1 MLKSVPRCLLTCL
14 LLSCAGDE
22 EEPATEVESGP
33 QILFGDLHVHSTN
46 SVDAYVLKVPLFGGH
61 GAVGPA
67 AHCDFARY
75 CSQLDFW
82 AITDHQEFAP
92 PSAWAES
99 RDAVEVCNDLYGG
112 NSDDP
117 DMVSFAGFEWQ
128 QSATEPAEDWGH
140 KNVIFRTGDRDA
152 LPTHAIASV
161 GQVISLTSDQI
172 DLAVGLAA
180 LADPEHADIYDDV
193 GAVALEGFT
202 AETCPDDV
210 PSTELPETCVE
221 YAADPATLYDKLD
234 QWGEDALVIPHGFTW
249 SAHHPYDVSWRHQL
263 NATQHSP
270 KYQTLVE
277 INSGHG
283 SMEEYRSW
291 RHSEWDGDLQICPEP
306 TPDFLPCCARAGQL
320 AELASPECDADPEG
334 TECLDIV
341 FAAEQAF
348 LAAGR
353 DGHDTI
359 GGAESEDWLDCDE
372 CRDCFQPALG
382 HRPLGTAQAGLAM
395 SAFEEDGTPIRYQ
408 FGFIGSTDTHAV
420 GPGTGY
426 KELRQM
432 ADIHGPAKPEF
443 EPLVQTMMSEMFP
456 DWQRQNSYYYSGGLV
471 AVHAQGRSRD
481 DIWDALDKRQV
492 YATTGERML
501 LWFDLLNPPTD
512 ESVAMGGSATLT
524 ETPRFEV
531 RAVGSNKQLPGCPDA
546 VERAAPDG
554 LIENSCFGEC
564 YNPTDERYVIQ
575 RIEVVRITPQASVDE
590 PLEPLISD
598 PFLVLDCPGDPE
610 GCTVQFEDPDFVAGD
625 REAMYYVRA
634 IQESTLTVNAENLRC
649 ETDETGACIETNPC
663 VGGFAGDGDPCT
675 DSNQER
681 AWASPIYLTPG

>member
-1 MLKSVPRCLLTCL
+1 
-14 LLSCAGDE
+14 
-22 EEPATEVESGP
+22 
-33 QILFGDLHVHSTN
+33 
-46 SVDAYVLKVPLFGGH
+46 
-61 GAVGPA
+61 
-67 AHCDFARY
+67 
-75 CSQLDFW
+75 
-82 AITDHQEFAP
+82 
-92 PSAWAES
+92 
-99 RDAVEVCNDLYGG
+99 
-112 NSDDP
+112 
-117 DMVSFAGFEWQ
+117 
-128 QSATEPAEDWGH
+128 
-140 KNVIFRTGDRDA
+140 
-152 LPTHAIASV
+152 
-161 GQVISLTSDQI
+161 
-172 DLAVGLAA
+172 
-180 LADPEHADIYDDV
+180 
-193 GAVALEGFT
+193 
-202 AETCPDDV
+202 
-210 PSTELPETCVE
+210 
-221 YAADPATLYDKLD
+221 
-234 QWGEDALVIPHGFTW
+234 
-249 SAHHPYDVSWRHQL
+249 
-263 NATQHSP
+263 
-270 KYQTLVE
+270 
-277 INSGHG
+277 
-283 SMEEYRSW
+283 
-291 RHSEWDGDLQICPEP
+291 
-306 TPDFLPCCARAGQL
+306 
-320 AELASPECDADPEG
+320 
-334 TECLDIV
+334 
-341 FAAEQAF
+341 
-348 LAAGR
+348 
-353 DGHDTI
+353 
-359 GGAESEDWLDCDE
+359 
-372 CRDCFQPALG
+372 
-382 HRPLGTAQAGLAM
+382 M
-395 SAFEEDGTPIRYQ
+395 SAFEEDGTPIRSE